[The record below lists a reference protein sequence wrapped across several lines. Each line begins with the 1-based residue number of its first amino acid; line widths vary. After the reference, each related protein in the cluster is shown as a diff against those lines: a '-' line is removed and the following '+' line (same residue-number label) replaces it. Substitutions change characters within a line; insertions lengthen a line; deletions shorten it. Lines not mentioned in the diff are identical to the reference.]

1 MLITKDN
8 REVVRNQVIYLSG
21 CYPQLQ
27 WDINIT
33 AGAWLISLI
42 EIKATEEEFS
52 EIVKYIVK
60 HGYPSHEVNI
70 ALIIK
75 LIRDERHN
83 QSLSQWRPT
92 EKKEKQITV
101 ESFKKKV
108 KEAGYGR

>member
-8 REVVRNQVIYLSG
+8 RDVVRNQVIYLSG

-33 AGAWLISLI
+33 ASAWLISLI
-42 EIKATEEEFS
+42 EIKATEEEFI
-52 EIVKYIVK
+52 ENVNYIVK

-75 LIRDERHN
+75 LIREDRHN
-83 QSLSQWRPT
+83 KALSQWQPT
-92 EKKEKQITV
+92 EMEGKQVSV
-101 ESFKKKV
+101 ETFRRKV
-108 KEAGYGR
+108 KEAGYGK

>member
-8 REVVRNQVIYLSG
+8 RDVVRNQVIYLSG

-33 AGAWLISLI
+33 ASAWLISLI

-70 ALIIK
+70 ALIIR

-83 QSLSQWRPT
+83 KSLSQYKPT
-92 EKKEKQITV
+92 EMTEPQITL
-101 ESFKKKV
+101 ESFRKKV